1 MNENMKWWIL
11 VWVALWGICSPA
23 EAQTPMLRER
33 VTLKHD
39 KPQGCEWGDTLH
51 FEAFVEREGKEG
63 ATDYSRV
70 LYVELLSRQGYV
82 VVRKK
87 MPIVDGWA
95 KGTLW
100 VDSLYGSGFY
110 ELRAYTRYMTNWN
123 DCQYF
128 SQVVPV
134 WVPERLLK
142 KPLKEGERCLRTYS
156 SRMVSEKS
164 PIAERVRHYRDTI
177 FALTQPV
184 EKNLMVFGHIEL
196 KYKNPT
202 ETDKRLGNRRLLMMV
217 NQGEKRFGGSAET
230 DSMGRYALFFPDMQG
245 EWNLRI
251 RGPKGVD
258 WSRWRVM
265 LDELFAPHP
274 RYLLADELEPKN
286 FGLKKWKNE
295 KGDEKWTSCFIDCNE
310 ATLAMKN
317 SSYIPTGFYA
327 FLGRADNRF
336 ERTTG
341 VASPIILNVARDSA
355 YHKYIDLELIGH
367 DSTDPRTVCV
377 DGPSFNGRPIV
388 WIVNGAYRLVTGL
401 KKEIT
406 DFEVLRP
413 TRKSMPLYAD
423 EVKRV
428 FITENPTAFLPY
440 VRCSVL
446 EKKRPVTVFVELNA
460 HFVYDDSGLM
470 NTSWEGFSEE

>member
-1 MNENMKWWIL
+1 MAGNERFRRIYPIEDQL
-11 VWVALWGICSPA
+11 YISGTV
-23 EAQTPMLRER
+23 MLRRKDVPVVNER
-33 VTLKHD
+33 
-39 KPQGCEWGDTLH
+39 
-51 FEAFVEREGKEG
+51 
-63 ATDYSRV
+63 
-70 LYVELLSRQGYV
+70 
-82 VVRKK
+82 
-87 MPIVDGWA
+87 
-95 KGTLW
+95 
-100 VDSLYGSGFY
+100 
-110 ELRAYTRYMTNWN
+110 LRAYLFIKNEHSPMGEWMYGDCVTDSVGGFAFAMPNAWHEWN
-123 DCQYF
+123 LQLILRDAYNFGVGKSGKVGVNDSRQDYRVMLDRHFEPQPRWLSQY
-128 SQVVPV
+128 
-134 WVPERLLK
+134 ETDTL
-142 KPLKEGERCLRTYS
+142 
-156 SRMVSEKS
+156 
-164 PIAERVRHYRDTI
+164 ARVR
-177 FALTQPV
+177 P
-184 EKNLMVFGHIEL
+184 NLYAEVPDSVFGHIEP

-202 ETDKRLGNRRLLMMV
+202 ETDKWLGNRRLLMMV

>member
-1 MNENMKWWIL
+1 MNVWIFAL
-11 VWVALWGICSPA
+11 MALWVISSQA
-23 EAQTPMLRER
+23 DAQTPMWRER
-33 VTLKHD
+33 VTLRHD

-63 ATDYSRV
+63 PTDYSRV
-70 LYVELLSRQGYV
+70 LYVELLSHHGYV

-87 MPIVDGWA
+87 MPIENGWA

-100 VDSLYGSGFY
+100 VDSLYGAGFY

-156 SRMVSEKS
+156 SRMVPDNSLV
-164 PIAERVRHYRDTI
+164 AERVLHYRDTVY
-177 FALTQPV
+177 ALTQPM
-184 EKNLMVFGHIEL
+184 EKNLMVFGHIEP
-196 KYKNPT
+196 KYKNPS
-202 ETDKRLGNRRLLMMV
+202 ESDKRLGDRRLLMMI
-217 NQGEKRFGGSAET
+217 NQGEKRLGGSADT
-230 DSMGRYALFFPDMQG
+230 DSMGRYALFFPDVQG
-245 EWNLRI
+245 EWNMRI
-251 RGPKGVD
+251 RAPKGVD

-274 RYLLADELEPKN
+274 RYLLAEELNPKN
-286 FGLKKWKNE
+286 FGMKRWRNDAE
-295 KGDEKWTSCFIDCNE
+295 DEKWMTCFIDCNE
-310 ATLAMKN
+310 ACISMKN
-317 SSYIPTGFYA
+317 SGFIPMGFYA
-327 FLGRADNRF
+327 FLGKADNRF

-341 VASPIILNVARDSA
+341 VASPIILNVERDSA
-355 YHKYIDLELIGH
+355 YHKYVDLDLIGF
-367 DSTDPRTVCV
+367 DSADPRTVCV
-377 DGPSFNGRPIV
+377 DGPSFSGRPIV

-401 KKEIT
+401 KKKIT

-413 TRKSMPLYAD
+413 TRRAMPLYAD
-423 EVKRV
+423 EAKRV

-446 EKKRPVTVFVELNA
+446 EKKRPVTVFVELHE
-460 HFVYDDSGLM
+460 HFEYDDSGLM
-470 NTSWEGFSEE
+470 NAVWEGFSEE